1 MSPPDEH
8 PASSTRVE
16 AVHIAGAEGGRTT
29 VVLEDGEEIV
39 LGTDTFLGTGLSTGD
54 PVDPALRATLVEAG
68 VRWAI
73 REAALRLLAHRARA
87 RRELERR
94 LRRKEFPGGLVRE
107 VADELEARGYLDDR
121 AFARSWIADRLR
133 LRPRGRLA
141 LRAELRKKGVDRG
154 VIDQALDEAFASEAV
169 SERDIAVELART
181 WVRRQPDPLVAALLS
196 REQSEAGQK
205 ARRRYQGFMARRGIR
220 AGLSLD
226 ALDVLARART
236 ADDGPESG

>member
-1 MSPPDEH
+1 MNPPDEH
-8 PASSTRVE
+8 PPPSTRVE
-16 AVHIAGAEGGRTT
+16 AVHIAGTEGGRAT
-29 VVLEDGEEIV
+29 VLLEDGEEIV
-39 LGTDTFLGTGLSTGD
+39 LGTDTFLATGLSTGD
-54 PVDPALRATLVEAG
+54 PVDPQLRASLVEAG

-87 RRELERR
+87 RKELERR
-94 LRRKEFPGGLVRE
+94 LRRKDFPGRLIRE

-141 LRAELRKKGVDRG
+141 LRTELRKKGVDPG
-154 VIDQALDEAFASEAV
+154 VIDQALDEAFASDAV
-169 SERDIAVELART
+169 SEREIAVELARA
-181 WVRRQPDPLVAALLS
+181 WVRRQPAPLVAALLS
-196 REQSEAGQK
+196 RERSDAGEK

-226 ALDVLARART
+226 ALEVLARDRAR
-236 ADDGPESG
+236 DDPEAG